1 MPMKIKLVNG
11 NIYDTDMVT
20 DYNITMTVPLSNV
33 NVILGV
39 LEEDNMAKIELLDHE
54 DAVCGEYV
62 NKALDHAE
70 VKVNGETCELVLIL
84 HDTILPSTTTLG
96 ILSGGSTELTREETV
111 KMRAMIEKASAL
123 LDDKDASECPSM
135 SASYKYDGS
144 LLKAGSRINW
154 YGKLKRAAV
163 DLWQTKENDP
173 DHAPDLWEDIQYKD
187 GYRYIAEVP
196 SVTEAFDN
204 GERGWWIDGLLYE
217 STIPANVYT
226 PVTYPN
232 GWKLVEA

>member
-1 MPMKIKLVNG
+1 MKIKLVNG

-20 DYNITMTVPLSNV
+20 DYNITMTVPLSDV

-163 DLWQTKENDP
+163 DLWQTDGNTP
-173 DHAPDLWEDIQYKD
+173 DNAPTLWEDLMYKD
-187 GYRYIAEVP
+187 GYRIIPEVI
-196 SVTEAFDN
+196 TAGLAFAY
-204 GERGWWIDGLLYE
+204 GEIGWWKDGNLYR
-217 STIPANVYT
+217 SIRPDANPHT
-226 PVTYPN
+226 PEQAPN
-232 GWKLVEA
+232 MWELYVA